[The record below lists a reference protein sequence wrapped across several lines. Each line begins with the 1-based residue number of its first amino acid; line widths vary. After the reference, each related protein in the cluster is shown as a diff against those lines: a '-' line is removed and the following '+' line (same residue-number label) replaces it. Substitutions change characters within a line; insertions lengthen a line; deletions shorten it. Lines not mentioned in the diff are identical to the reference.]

1 MSGANSIILG
11 NVSFGPARSLWEEQP
26 SLRELYDQA
35 CAGLVRAECE
45 VEELRAEVALLL
57 GQASILVRERDQARM
72 QYRTT
77 ELLGM
82 ALVKTIDELK
92 AEVAGYRDE
101 ACRESCR
108 DKASAD
114 GGWANI

>member
-1 MSGANSIILG
+1 MSGATEHILG
-11 NVSFGPARSLWEEQP
+11 NVSFGPAPTLWEEQP
-26 SLRELYDQA
+26 TLRELYDQA

-45 VEELRAEVALLL
+45 IEELRAEVAMLRA
-57 GQASILVRERDQARM
+57 QADILQSNVEKARKRAGVL
-72 QYRTT
+72 Y
-77 ELLGM
+77 
-82 ALVKTIDELK
+82 KCWIK
-92 AEVAGYRDE
+92 AESERDE